1 MAALLAWQ
9 ETPQTGDLD
18 HIDGYSMS
26 LKNHSLVHLHLLIIN
41 KTGAKAP
48 RGDKRSKSK
57 LGGRMGLIN

>member
-26 LKNHSLVHLHLLIIN
+26 LKNHSLVHLHLSAQRAN
-41 KTGAKAP
+41 WAEGW
-48 RGDKRSKSK
+48 D
-57 LGGRMGLIN
+57 